1 MRPTAKS
8 LHGSAVF
15 SNRANTLIQHQPRP
29 GRSMTGAFLFN
40 PIQRRFRKHM
50 NTIPP
55 PAIQTE
61 IISAP
66 AVHQMTVTPVGS
78 NMFSLNLNV
87 VMVVRFPD
95 NHTHPEHA
103 TAQIISNST
112 PVDSSDATYADGS
125 QPAPGGET
133 AAFQDFLHA
142 NGYPPPTRQSLS
154 EWAQSQ
160 S

>member
-1 MRPTAKS
+1 
-8 LHGSAVF
+8 
-15 SNRANTLIQHQPRP
+15 
-29 GRSMTGAFLFN
+29 
-40 PIQRRFRKHM
+40 M

-55 PAIQTE
+55 PAIQAE

-95 NHTHPEHA
+95 NDTHTEHS
-103 TAQIISNST
+103 TVQVISNNT
-112 PVDSSDATYADGS
+112 PRGTSDATYADGS

-142 NGYPPPTRQSLS
+142 HGYPPPSRQSLS
-154 EWAQSQ
+154 EWVQSQ

>member
-1 MRPTAKS
+1 M
-8 LHGSAVF
+8 
-15 SNRANTLIQHQPRP
+15 NNT
-29 GRSMTGAFLFN
+29 
-40 PIQRRFRKHM
+40 
-50 NTIPP
+50 PP
-55 PAIQTE
+55 PTIQAE

-87 VMVVRFPD
+87 VMVVRFAD
-95 NHTHPEHA
+95 NNTGTEHA
-103 TAQIISNST
+103 AVQVVSNST
-112 PVDSSDATYADGS
+112 PAGSSVVKYADGS